1 MKCNGEQPCQRC
13 QDPSSCRYDREVKKR
28 GKPPSS
34 LNTQSSVPFTVRFAA
49 PKEAPVSASAD
60 GPLWTPATESGDA
73 DNSIQQIRSHS
84 MSDNNAERPSIQNF
98 QNGEVMNGN
107 EWPQPVEAQ
116 YPGSNLKRWGS
127 HSSSIIGTG
136 ATIQA
141 PPGLPNQQIPAA
153 MMGQPEPQVFS
164 PSAQTYSDAFSAAD
178 AHAAGLPPGQNA
190 LRFPTDWTLPA
201 TERYPVLKPLFPY
214 IRSFITPSQACSLL
228 ELYFTSSFNVR
239 LHPRCH
245 HLHVYLFRKSSILS
259 ASNPRPCSPAL
270 LASIL
275 WVAAETGGD
284 PELLAWSPTKR
295 RNVCERL
302 RTLCIQLLRPL
313 VHYDLGCAPRVV
325 DGKPETSKP
334 CNSADPLREN
344 NPNSDRLL
352 PTENQGSLDDVM
364 TYIHIGT
371 ITSASEQKALSM
383 RWWHAAFSLA
393 RELRLNQE
401 KKPNS
406 DNVQSP
412 TAMKHAVPDFDAD
425 PFFGLG
431 NFDFDQ
437 GLMEFMETR
446 SEQSDNVR
454 SPVQQG
460 VTDLEHNEER
470 RRTWWLCYIQ
480 DRHLALCYNR
490 AVALLDAECED
501 LLLPMDEAAWQSGS
515 FLVDPSNVQRPSFPS
530 FQCTGHS
537 FFDFFLPLM
546 TIAGEIL
553 NLNHLK
559 NDPLLGKFFHESMQ
573 TRKIEAEITGRLHE
587 YETSLKFFEPANTQG
602 YAIEQDADQAALHT
616 KTVVAYATHVAQVLH
631 ILLVGKWDP
640 STLFDDADYV
650 LSSPAYSST
659 MAHALSAASAVEQI
673 LDLDP
678 DLSFMP
684 YFLGIQLLQGSF
696 PLLLILDRLST
707 KADRKIIDACEII
720 VRATEAC
727 VSTLDTEYQ
736 RNYRQILRSAITQA
750 RGRYVP
756 QKESTF
762 RRKAV
767 LALYRWTRSGTG
779 LAL

>member
-1 MKCNGEQPCQRC
+1 MKCN
-13 QDPSSCRYDREVKKR
+13 

-178 AHAAGLPPGQNA
+178 AHAAGLPP
-190 LRFPTDWTLPA
+190 
-201 TERYPVLKPLFPY
+201 
-214 IRSFITPSQACSLL
+214 
-228 ELYFTSSFNVR
+228 
-239 LHPRCH
+239 
-245 HLHVYLFRKSSILS
+245 
-259 ASNPRPCSPAL
+259 
-270 LASIL
+270 
-275 WVAAETGGD
+275 
-284 PELLAWSPTKR
+284 
-295 RNVCERL
+295 
-302 RTLCIQLLRPL
+302 
-313 VHYDLGCAPRVV
+313 
-325 DGKPETSKP
+325 
-334 CNSADPLREN
+334 
-344 NPNSDRLL
+344 
-352 PTENQGSLDDVM
+352 
-364 TYIHIGT
+364 GT